1 MFCLLE
7 QISVKEEIFC
17 VPAESTE
24 GLLSPLFKT
33 AFDILFETMIQNCI
47 ILCFVYTEILYMY
60 VIYKFI

>member
-33 AFDILFETMIQNCI
+33 AFDILFETMIQI
-47 ILCFVYTEILYMY
+47 V
-60 VIYKFI
+60 